1 MGMPAEQKAPS
12 VIAEGFV
19 SLFEILDAFG
29 APMSEEHAW
38 ALAFQACKTLQRLW
52 AEHRSDSFTSEGG
65 VRGKRQM
72 NSNRTTKQ
80 SGVYL
85 VENLKDVRICQDGT
99 VHPSTADAQGESRRD
114 VLIRH

>member
-1 MGMPAEQKAPS
+1 MGMPAEQKAPGA
-12 VIAEGFV
+12 IAEGFV

-52 AEHRSDSFTSEGG
+52 TEHRNGTYASEEGS
-65 VRGKRQM
+65 VRGKRQT
-72 NSNRTTKQ
+72 NSNRPTRQ
-80 SGVYL
+80 SGGVYL

-99 VHPSTADAQGESRRD
+99 VHPSTADAQGEF
-114 VLIRH
+114 